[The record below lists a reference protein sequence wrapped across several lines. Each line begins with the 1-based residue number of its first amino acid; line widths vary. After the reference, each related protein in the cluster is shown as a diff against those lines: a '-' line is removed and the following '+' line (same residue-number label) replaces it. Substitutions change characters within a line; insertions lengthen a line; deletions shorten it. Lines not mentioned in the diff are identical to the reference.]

1 MIYIQ
6 LLESMSLIA
15 LSAYV
20 YGQTSIYKKS
30 FYKNTTTFFSELRIT
45 LFFSLLSIIG
55 TYTGVNII
63 PSSSN
68 SLNTI
73 NSYALANTR
82 PIGAITAG
90 YIGGPLVGIIVGSI
104 AGFQRYTMGGFTAL
118 SCGLSTIVE
127 GLCGGIAQKYSR
139 NNNLD
144 AKVGCLA
151 AMAAEVLQMIII
163 LIFSRPFKEALELEK
178 IIAIPMI
185 VINSLGVVIF
195 INIINNASEQYNRIG
210 AMQAQK
216 ALIIAEQTLN
226 YLKNGFNKETAVNVA
241 KIIYDSDNFK
251 GVFIG
256 NNKEILCYCGKSIPI
271 EPLNEALKSYYSNPD
286 YKIISVHPSD
296 KYGEKYFFCIPIFD
310 ENKLEAVVGLKIKS
324 ERYIDEYFI
333 QFAKQLS
340 SLLSTQLKI
349 HKLDKIAHEAYIAEY
364 KALRAQIHPHFLFNA
379 LNTISS
385 FCRIDPNKA
394 RQLIIDLSNYFR
406 LTLKRDED
414 FVTIREEFDFLNSY
428 LSIENARFGDRL
440 KVNIDIPDILME
452 YKMPVFILQPIIENS
467 IKHGI
472 LPKPSGGIVHVKAR
486 LVEDKL
492 FFQIKDDGIGIA
504 EDKLKEIFKNSS
516 GIGLKNVNERLKLLY
531 GENCMLKIESFP
543 NEGTCVSFTIPKYIK
558 I

>member
-20 YGQTSIYKKS
+20 YGQTSIYKRF
-30 FYKNTTTFFSELRIT
+30 FYKNATTFFNKLRIIF
-45 LFFSLLSIIG
+45 FFSLLSIIG

-73 NSYALANTR
+73 NPYALANTR

-90 YIGGPLVGIIVGSI
+90 YIGGPLVGMIVGSI

-118 SCGLSTIVE
+118 SCGLSTIIE
-127 GLCGGIAQKYSR
+127 GLCGGIARKYSR

-144 AKVGCLA
+144 AKVGCLT
-151 AMAAEVLQMIII
+151 AMVAEILQMIII
-163 LIFSRPFKEALELEK
+163 LIFSKPFNEALELEK

-195 INIINNASEQYNRIG
+195 INIINNASDQYNRIG

-226 YLKNGFNKETAVNVA
+226 YLKNGFNKETAEKVA
-241 KIIYDSDNFK
+241 KIIFDNNKFK
-251 GVFIG
+251 GVFVS
-256 NNKEILCYCGKSIPI
+256 NDRELLYYCGKIF
-271 EPLNEALKSYYSNPD
+271 PLVSLSEALNSYYYNPD
-286 YKIISVHPSD
+286 YKIISVSNKD
-296 KYGEKYFFCIPIFD
+296 KKILFFCIPIFHK
-310 ENKLEAVVGLKIKS
+310 NKLEAVIGLKIKS
-324 ERYIDEYFI
+324 EKYIDNYFI

-340 SLLSTQLKI
+340 SLLSTQLQI
-349 HKLDKIAHEAYIAEY
+349 YKLNEIAHEACIAEY

-385 FCRIDPNKA
+385 FCRVNPNKA
-394 RQLIIDLSNYFR
+394 RELIIDLSNYFR
-406 LTLKRDED
+406 QTLKKTED
-414 FVTIREEFDFLNSY
+414 FVTIKEELDFLNSY
-428 LSIENARFGDRL
+428 LSIEHARFGDRL
-440 KVNIDIPDILME
+440 KINIDIPNALLN
-452 YKMPVFILQPIIENS
+452 YKVPVFILQPIIENS

-472 LPKPSGGIVHVKAR
+472 LPKPSGGIVTIEATSLENS
-486 LVEDKL
+486 LVFEI
-492 FFQIKDDGIGIA
+492 QDDGIGMD
-504 EDKLKEIFKNSS
+504 EDKLKVIYKKSG

-531 GENCMLKIESFP
+531 GQNCTLKIKSMK
-543 NEGTCVSFTIPKYIK
+543 NKGTLVSFVIPKEVK
-558 I
+558 A